1 MTASQ
6 PPEQPYGGPPPGQVP
21 GQVPGQPQP
30 GAAQSPW
37 GQQPPP
43 PPPGQYAAP
52 GQPQPTGHAPAGG
65 SSVDLKRLRMADY
78 VVAGGALL
86 YLILS
91 LLPWYDFEVFSVS
104 GFRVHGEVKFAFFLL
119 LAAAVWAVLP
129 AFTEVKVG
137 FPRSWVT
144 VGLAGLAFLL
154 TLIAWVQTFDLG
166 FSFWALLAL
175 LVSAAV
181 LAFAVLR
188 LLPELRGGP
197 ALPGA
202 LSGAAQWANRQAP
215 DPTAGRTSSS
225 SSAPPAQSAPWASPP
240 PPPAP
245 PPSTGTPPPP
255 PPPPAQP
262 GPPAS

>member
-6 PPEQPYGGPPPGQVP
+6 PPEQPYGGPPPGHVP
-21 GQVPGQPQP
+21 GNVPGPPQP
-30 GAAQSPW
+30 GPAQPAW

-43 PPPGQYAAP
+43 PGQYGAPAP
-52 GQPQPTGHAPAGG
+52 GPAQG
-65 SSVDLKRLRMADY
+65 SSVDFKRLRMADY

-86 YLILS
+86 FLILS
-91 LLPWYDFEVFSVS
+91 LLPWYDFGVFSAQ
-104 GFRVHGEVKFAFFLL
+104 GFDDGQVVFAFLL
-119 LAAAVWAVLP
+119 FVAAAAWAVLP
-129 AFTEVKVG
+129 AFTEVRVG

-144 VGLAGLAFLL
+144 VGLAGLGFLL
-154 TLIAWVQTFDLG
+154 TLLVWIDTLS
-166 FSFWALLAL
+166 FSFTIAAFLGLLT
-175 LVSAAV
+175 AAAI
-181 LAFAVLR
+181 LAFAVFR

-215 DPTAGRTSSS
+215 DPTAGRSPTSP
-225 SSAPPAQSAPWASPP
+225 SAPPAQSAPWASPP

-245 PPSTGTPPPP
+245 PASTGTPPPP

-262 GPPAS
+262 GPPPAP